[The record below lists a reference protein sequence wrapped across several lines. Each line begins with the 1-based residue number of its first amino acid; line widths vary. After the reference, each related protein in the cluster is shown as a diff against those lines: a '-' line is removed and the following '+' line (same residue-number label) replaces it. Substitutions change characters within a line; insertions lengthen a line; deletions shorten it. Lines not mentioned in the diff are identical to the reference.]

1 MNFYIYAY
9 LREDGTPYYIGK
21 GKRYRAWDKNH
32 NINLPASKD
41 KIVIMENN
49 LTEIGAF
56 ALERRYIRWYGRKD
70 QGGILHNRTDGGDGT
85 SGYKQ
90 TEEHKAKIS
99 RALKNKTVSDD
110 TRQKMSRS
118 KVGRKLSEE
127 HIAKIQASNVN
138 RKHNEVTKEK
148 LRKLH
153 TGKVVSEET
162 RERLRQSRLGRK
174 HGPETIEKMTIARR
188 KRMNG

>member
-1 MNFYIYAY
+1 MTEFYVYAY
-9 LREDGTPYYIGK
+9 LRENGSPYYIGK
-21 GKRYRAWDKNH
+21 GKGYRAWDKNH
-32 NINLPASKD
+32 SIHLPTSKER
-41 KIVIMENN
+41 IVVLERD

-56 ALERRYIRWYGRKD
+56 ALERRYIRWYGRKEL
-70 QGGILHNRTDGGDGT
+70 GGILHNKTDGGDGT
-85 SGYKQ
+85 SGYRQ
-90 TEEHKAKIS
+90 SEEHKAKIS

-127 HIAKIQASNVN
+127 HVAKIQASNVN

-153 TGKVVSEET
+153 TGKIVSEET
-162 RERLRQSRLGRK
+162 REKLRQSRLGKK
-174 HGPETIEKMTIARR
+174 HSPETIEKMKKA
-188 KRMNG
+188 KQNG